1 MMKTCRETK
10 RRSAALLL
18 SLWALF
24 LLSAGVISWA
34 LDIDSRLTLNG
45 NASRVME
52 AEAMAASGSEIAMHP
67 AVKSGSQLLR
77 GGVRRAQTF
86 EARITG
92 EGGRLNINWILAGEN
107 QQRLELLRKYLEV
120 KGIEL
125 NDRDH
130 MIDCLLDWVDPDNL
144 VRLNGAEADGGYQPT
159 NTLLTRIDDL
169 KRIKG
174 WHDFTSQP
182 DWDAGLTLNSTG
194 PIDLAWAPRDLLLT
208 LPGLTEQMVEAFL
221 ASRRG
226 PDGEDGT
233 EDDLEFKTLEDVRV
247 ALGFTA
253 EQFNQLAALVGF
265 KDQVVRVVSVGRSSD
280 VTRVVQMVIRKTGNT
295 PQLITWKE
303 L

>member
-1 MMKTCRETK
+1 M
-10 RRSAALLL
+10 
-18 SLWALF
+18 
-24 LLSAGVISWA
+24 
-34 LDIDSRLTLNG
+34 SRT
-45 NASRVME
+45 
-52 AEAMAASGSEIAMHP
+52 
-67 AVKSGSQLLR
+67 
-77 GGVRRAQTF
+77 QTY

-92 EGGRLNINWILAGEN
+92 EGGRLNINWVLAGEN
-107 QQRLELLRKYLEV
+107 PQRLELLRKYLEV

-233 EDDLEFKTLEDVRV
+233 EDDLELKPAPAPDVRV
-247 ALGFTA
+247 ALGFTE
-253 EQFNQLAALVGF
+253 EQFNQLAALVGP
-265 KDQVVRVVSVGRSSD
+265 KDPVVRVVSVGRSSD